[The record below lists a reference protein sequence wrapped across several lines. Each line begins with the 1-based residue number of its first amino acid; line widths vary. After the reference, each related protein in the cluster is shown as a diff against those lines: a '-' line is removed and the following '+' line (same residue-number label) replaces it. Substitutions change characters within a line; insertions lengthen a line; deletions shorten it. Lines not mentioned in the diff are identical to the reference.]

1 MDEIYKK
8 CQFTLEVL
16 VIILLV
22 FLFWLLSQLGFF
34 VITFL
39 LLLLYPFKDT
49 VLVQQDDII

>member
-1 MDEIYKK
+1 MDEIYKM

-39 LLLLYPFKDT
+39 LLLLYPLKT
-49 VLVQQDDII
+49 LC